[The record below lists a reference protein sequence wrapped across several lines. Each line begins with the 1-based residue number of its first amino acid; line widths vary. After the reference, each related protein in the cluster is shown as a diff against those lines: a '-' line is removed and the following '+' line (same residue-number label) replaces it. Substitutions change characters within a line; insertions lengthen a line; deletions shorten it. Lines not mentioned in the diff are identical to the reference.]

1 MTCNFMWG
9 TEIAFEKKE
18 QKWNVVHA
26 QKCSNATCEL
36 NRFLHQ
42 GWAKF
47 SLEKGVW
54 RRQGC
59 MFQGLFKTKYRNQ
72 DKLLLYKDLNWNL
85 GLFKTTSKI
94 QDLFKIVQ
102 SMLVSAFSHT
112 KKRVAKGEIWSRFTC
127 KFWQIS
133 HITCFINQF
142 SFEERNT
149 NKILFMHKNV
159 LTLPVSLITSSYT
172 KDEPNFPQKK
182 VSYVDKVVY
191 FKDFSRQ
198 LVKFKTFSRL

>member
-42 GWAKF
+42 GWAKC

-59 MFQGLFKTKYRNQ
+59 MFQGLSRPNIEIKTSYF
-72 DKLLLYKDLNWNL
+72 YKDLNWNL

-94 QDLFKIVQ
+94 QDLFKIVE

-112 KKRVAKGEIWSRFTC
+112 KKNGSKEWNMVPFYV
-127 KFWQIS
+127 QIL
-133 HITCFINQF
+133 
-142 SFEERNT
+142 T
-149 NKILFMHKNV
+149 NFPYHVHKNV
-159 LTLPVSLITSSYT
+159 
-172 KDEPNFPQKK
+172 
-182 VSYVDKVVY
+182 
-191 FKDFSRQ
+191 
-198 LVKFKTFSRL
+198 